1 MKASIRGICLSAM
14 ALLTLALAP
23 AAAGAAGTFYARGG
37 GGNGGASCALGD
49 ECTLPEAVK
58 KANEAGDGSRVV
70 LVPGPDFNPNKELMV
85 EGEIDIGG
93 EAGAPRPKV
102 VGQDGVE
109 VALRLTDG
117 AEIHDVDVV
126 AGSGSAALRLLDGSG
141 ERITATSTS
150 PGEPACEFE
159 EVAALSDSVCHAAN
173 GDALV
178 VFGFFELV
186 RNVDAIGGRNGIVV
200 GGQTGIGNEFVAWD
214 TIAVGGPGFS
224 DVVAET
230 PDKNHVGEIGM
241 HGSDYDSVDEGAHP
255 GAVPITPPGAEG
267 GVTAAPQFVDPAGG
281 NFHQLSTSPTVD
293 AGEVFEKESE
303 LDLDR
308 NPRKLTAHPTCGGS
322 PAGQIDIGAYEYV
335 PPAPDCSPPVSPV
348 SPAPI
353 AAAAPPAPG
362 TTLKKAKIDSD
373 KGTASFTFA
382 GSGSVTGFACELTR
396 PKPKGA
402 KASKARKPRKPKFVP
417 CKSPR
422 TYMHLAPGKYTF
434 EVEAQGPGG
443 ADPTPA
449 KHKFRIQ
456 R

>member
-1 MKASIRGICLSAM
+1 
-14 ALLTLALAP
+14 
-23 AAAGAAGTFYARGG
+23 
-37 GGNGGASCALGD
+37 
-49 ECTLPEAVK
+49 
-58 KANEAGDGSRVV
+58 
-70 LVPGPDFNPNKELMV
+70 
-85 EGEIDIGG
+85 
-93 EAGAPRPKV
+93 
-102 VGQDGVE
+102 
-109 VALRLTDG
+109 
-117 AEIHDVDVV
+117 
-126 AGSGSAALRLLDGSG
+126 
-141 ERITATSTS
+141 
-150 PGEPACEFE
+150 
-159 EVAALSDSVCHAAN
+159 
-173 GDALV
+173 
-178 VFGFFELV
+178 
-186 RNVDAIGGRNGIVV
+186 
-200 GGQTGIGNEFVAWD
+200 
-214 TIAVGGPGFS
+214 
-224 DVVAET
+224 
-230 PDKNHVGEIGM
+230 
-241 HGSDYDSVDEGAHP
+241 
-255 GAVPITPPGAEG
+255 VPITPPGAEG

-348 SPAPI
+348 SPASPAPI

-422 TYMHLAPGKYTF
+422 SYMHLAPGKYTF

-449 KHKFRIQ
+449 KRKFRIQ